1 MNSKLLYFLL
11 GFGIGTVTGIIGH
24 KLYADKILK
33 IHQEELDEYYDINE
47 SYLRKNTEEVNPVPH
62 TRDLTP
68 DEKREIKEK
77 LSKNYEETTNYAAM
91 YKGSAANYE
100 HPVDSDEDEDEDIVE
115 ETDDDIAL
123 EQTLEH
129 QETKDRSP
137 KIISVEAL
145 GDLPPRIDM
154 QTLFF
159 YTDNE
164 VLTNEEDEEIEDP
177 GYFLGDALD
186 KYDFRNND
194 EERIYVLNYATD
206 TCYDVQKVRGLYE

>member
-1 MNSKLLYFLL
+1 MNKLLYFLL
-11 GFGIGTVTGIIGH
+11 GFGIGAATGIIGY
-24 KLYADKILK
+24 KIYADRIIRLSN
-33 IHQEELDEYYDINE
+33 EEFDEYEDIADN
-47 SYLRKNTEEVNPVPH
+47 YIRKNSDEVNPLP
-62 TRDLTP
+62 LTP

-91 YKGSAANYE
+91 YKGYAANYE
-100 HPVDSDEDEDEDIVE
+100 HPVDSDEDEEDIVE

-123 EQTLEH
+123 EESLDH
-129 QETKDRSP
+129 QKTKDRPP
-137 KIISVEAL
+137 KIISVDAL
-145 GDLPPRIDM
+145 ADLPARIDM

-164 VLTNEEDEEIEDP
+164 VLANEADEEIDDP

-206 TCYDVQKVRGLYE
+206 TCYDVQKIRGLYSV